1 MINFRLRLCL
11 GLAMA
16 AETLPKLGV
25 FADGILRERG
35 IRMLLAFSFSRS
47 RARTFSES
55 GGSFMCDASV
65 GSDQREGEVPERM
78 EGDCARVE
86 PKGTFREVLGVSRD
100 VLPAFDVAD
109 ERVAVD
115 DKLGR
120 DRGSSRSVTGAVG
133 SMTEGLLNFHVDVDL
148 SQEDAWGSEGSVRS
162 ERKGTRVGDKPEE
175 CGSRALESPRVRTD
189 AAEGADPWAPA
200 PEISEEIEGR
210 LVPKDRWK
218 LRRGDGDANLRW
230 PERKGDVLRGVD
242 GGEGCGVAS
251 GERAV
256 DACDGPSARSVVTVT

>member
-1 MINFRLRLCL
+1 MISFRLRLCL
-11 GLAMA
+11 GLASA

-25 FADGILRERG
+25 FAEGILRERG
-35 IRMLLAFSFSRS
+35 IRMLLAFSRS

-55 GGSFMCDASV
+55 GGSFMWDASV

-78 EGDCARVE
+78 EGDCARTE
-86 PKGTFREVLGVSRD
+86 PKGSFREVLGVSRD
-100 VLPAFDVAD
+100 VLPAFDVAE

-120 DRGSSRSVTGAVG
+120 GRGSSLSVTGAVG

-148 SQEDAWGSEGSVRS
+148 SQEDAWCSMGSVRS
-162 ERKGTRVGDKPEE
+162 DRKGARVGDKPEE
-175 CGSRALESPRVRTD
+175 DERGALESPRVRAD
-189 AAEGADPWAPA
+189 AAEGADPWA

-218 LRRGDGDANLRW
+218 LRRGEGDANLRW
-230 PERKGDVLRGVD
+230 PERRGDVLRGVE
-242 GGEGCGVAS
+242 GGEGWGVES
-251 GERAV
+251 GDRAV
-256 DACDGPSARSVVTVT
+256 A